1 MGFSQ
6 ALSGLNAASANLD
19 VVGNNI
25 ANSQTV
31 GFKGARTQFA
41 DVFAGAG
48 AGLGARVSGI
58 MQDFS
63 AGNIETTNRNLDL
76 AITGTGFFRF
86 SQNNETVYSRNGQLT
101 LTREGYLENAQG
113 ARLMGFPAGI
123 GAGGLPEELQ
133 VPAAA
138 IPAVATTQMDAAFNL
153 DAETPVI
160 DRGPAAPQVPFD
172 AADPDTYS
180 YANTGT
186 VFDSQGIAHNV
197 TMYFTKTDAATNQ
210 WELQVTVDGG
220 AVIPAHT
227 LSFDTNGALVPA
239 TSSYNVNFTFAG
251 AGVDPLNFTLD
262 LDGSTQ
268 FGNDFSL
275 DDLSQNG
282 YAAGTLVGVEVDEAG
297 NVLGKYSNEVS
308 EVLGTIVLANF
319 RNPEGL
325 RSLGDNVWAETG
337 TSGQALLGLAGTGLF
352 GNVAAGALESSN
364 VELTKELVDLIIAQR
379 AYQANTQTI
388 KVQDEVLQSAVNLR

>member
-31 GFKGARTQFA
+31 GFKSARTQFA

-58 MQDFS
+58 LQDFS
-63 AGNIETTNRNLDL
+63 AGNIETTDRNLDL

-101 LTREGYLENAQG
+101 LTKDGYLENAQG
-113 ARLMGFPAGI
+113 ARLMGFPAGV
-123 GAGGLPEELQ
+123 GAGGEPEALQ

-138 IPAVATTQMDAAFNL
+138 IPAVATTAMDAALNL
-153 DAETPVI
+153 DAESAQI
-160 DRGPAAPQVPFD
+160 DRGTVAFD
-172 AADPDTYS
+172 ATDPDTYS

-186 VFDSQGIAHNV
+186 VYDSQGIAHNL
-197 TMYFTKTDAATNQ
+197 TMYFTKTDTANNE

-220 AVIPAHT
+220 AVTPAHT
-227 LSFDTNGALVPA
+227 LGFDTNGVLDPA
-239 TSSYNVNFTFAG
+239 TSNYNVNFTFTG

-262 LDGSTQ
+262 FDGTTQ

-275 DDLSQNG
+275 DNLTQDG
-282 YAAGTLVGVEVDEAG
+282 YTAGTLVGVEVDEAG
-297 NVLGKYSNEVS
+297 NLLGKYSNEVS

-352 GNVAAGALESSN
+352 GEVAAGALESSN